1 MPGKARVSAPARDS
15 PITGWP
21 ASSTQWRDPVSIHS
35 PARLSLI
42 ALKAQLGYIEVKG
55 ESAMTTQVLQFI
67 ELSHAARKEAG
78 RLGKLAKG
86 DQVEVRVKRRSGSDQ
101 TLSLPPEA
109 AALIEAILGHLLDG
123 DRVAVLTEEQELSPN
138 DAASILGVS
147 RPLVVHRM
155 DVGDLPFRYV
165 GKHRRATLRDVLELK
180 AKIDAQSAAM
190 KALADDAE
198 ELQQLYG
205 V

>member
-1 MPGKARVSAPARDS
+1 M
-15 PITGWP
+15 T
-21 ASSTQWRDPVSIHS
+21 
-35 PARLSLI
+35 
-42 ALKAQLGYIEVKG
+42 AQ
-55 ESAMTTQVLQFI
+55 MLQFV
-67 ELSHAARKEAG
+67 ELSDTDRKEAG

-86 DQVEVRVKRRSGSDQ
+86 DLIEVHVKRRNGGDL

-109 AALIEAILGHLLDG
+109 ASLIELLLGHLSQG
-123 DRVAVLTEEQELSPN
+123 ERVAVLTEDQELSPN

-165 GKHRRATLRDVLELK
+165 GKHRRATLRDILSLK
-180 AKIDAQSAAM
+180 AKIDVQRAAM
-190 KALADDAE
+190 EALADDAE
-198 ELQQLYG
+198 NLKQLYG